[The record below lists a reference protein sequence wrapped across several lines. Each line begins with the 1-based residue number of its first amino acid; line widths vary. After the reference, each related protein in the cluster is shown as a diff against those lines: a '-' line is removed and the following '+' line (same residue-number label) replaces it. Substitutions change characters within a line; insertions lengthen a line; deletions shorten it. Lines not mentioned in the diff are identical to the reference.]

1 MCCSVV
7 VLVAGGFGGF
17 VGVFSVVGLLLCLVL
32 LIVVCCFWVLIYGG
46 YLVLLCKAS
55 LVCYL
60 VVVGLIWYM
69 LVML

>member
-1 MCCSVV
+1 M
-7 VLVAGGFGGF
+7 FGF
-17 VGVFSVVGLLLCLVL
+17 VNCGLLFL
-32 LIVVCCFWVLIYGG
+32 VLIYGG

-69 LVML
+69 LVMV